1 LKLNPLALANA
12 STVVVVAVYVICR
25 LAVGLFPDLT
35 LAIAQSWFHGLDLT
49 IISGANLSVGSF
61 VLGLV
66 SLSGLTW
73 VTGYLFAKLY
83 NSWTMA

>member
-1 LKLNPLALANA
+1 MKPNPLVLANA
-12 STVVVVAVYVICR
+12 STAVVVAIYVICR
-25 LAVGLFPDLT
+25 LAVGLFPDFT
-35 LAIAQSWFHGLDLT
+35 LAIAQSWFHGLGLT

-66 SLSGLTW
+66 SLSALTW

-83 NSWTMA
+83 NAWAKA

>member
-1 LKLNPLALANA
+1 MKLNPLALANA
-12 STVVVVAVYVICR
+12 STAIVAAIYVICR

-35 LAIAQSWFHGLDLT
+35 LATVQSWFHGLDLT

-66 SLSGLTW
+66 SLSALTW
-73 VTGYLFAKLY
+73 VTGYFFAKLY
-83 NSWTMA
+83 NS